1 MTLKTGT
8 MLENRYRI
16 SHAIGQGGMGAIY
29 QGHDTKLDIPV
40 AIKENF
46 LQEEKNIK
54 QFERE
59 ARILARL
66 HHQNLPR
73 VIDHFFHHGKQYLVM
88 DYVEGKNLWEIITA
102 QKRVFS
108 ERDALNYI
116 N

>member
-59 ARILARL
+59 ARILVRL

-73 VIDHFFHHGKQYLVM
+73 VIDHFFHQGNNIWSWITLKVKICGKSSQL
-88 DYVEGKNLWEIITA
+88 KNVSSA
-102 QKRVFS
+102 KG
-108 ERDALNYI
+108 NH
-116 N
+116 